1 MSEALAILPL
11 VDRPEAWV
19 VAIAEH
25 RDRDSFGRLFRCFA
39 PKIKTYLM
47 RHGMSDAIA
56 EELTQETFLNVWRKA
71 DQFNPQRATAS
82 AWIYTIARNLRV
94 DFLRRERHP
103 DDRRVESDPDGP
115 TTPEDE
121 LKSKQGETRLRMA
134 MGALP
139 AEQSA
144 VLRMSFFEEK
154 THPQIANHLGLPL
167 GTVKSR
173 IRLAAAYL
181 RSLLDD

>member
-1 MSEALAILPL
+1 MSEVVLLLPSAAL
-11 VDRPEAWV
+11 PEAWIA
-19 VAIAEH
+19 AISEH
-25 RDRDSFGRLFRCFA
+25 RDRRSFAALYRCFA

-47 RHGMSDAIA
+47 RHGMSNSIA
-56 EELTQETFLNVWRKA
+56 EELTQETFLNIWRKA
-71 DQFNPQRATAS
+71 DQFDPSRATAS

-103 DDRRVESDPDGP
+103 DDRHMDSDVDQPN
-115 TTPEDE
+115 TPEED
-121 LKSKQGETRLRMA
+121 LHNKQDETRLRAA
-134 MGALP
+134 MGTLP
-139 AEQSA
+139 AEQSN
-144 VLRMSFFEEK
+144 VLRLSFFEEK
-154 THPQIANHLGLPL
+154 THPQIANYLGLPL